1 MTKSIMAQSNSFVL
15 EQAEMISSYID
26 EKAGGVSKIAQQYKN
41 QPMTGSADEL
51 INQTKSLANALNL
64 ESAARFLYRKNAGRY
79 RIRGFD
85 LIVFERHGQNDYLEC
100 GGCDHE

>member
-1 MTKSIMAQSNSFVL
+1 
-15 EQAEMISSYID
+15 MISSYID

-64 ESAARFLYRKNAGRY
+64 ESAARFL
-79 RIRGFD
+79 
-85 LIVFERHGQNDYLEC
+85 
-100 GGCDHE
+100 

>member
-64 ESAARFLYRKNAGRY
+64 ESAARFL
-79 RIRGFD
+79 
-85 LIVFERHGQNDYLEC
+85 
-100 GGCDHE
+100 